1 MNGDFKPSEKLPD
14 SAYARELQ
22 GVPDTQRFSPEI
34 ESQYRAFYLAERRSH
49 VRSFNLSLAICAFGT
64 WIICFLS
71 PEWRTDDFELL
82 RLGGIT
88 LAYLSLAYLAYS
100 ARYEEDYLKMADPG
114 CLLIAL
120 LIAVE
125 VAHRMIAGQGELFV
139 VLASFSFALYFFSGL
154 LYRSALRINGVLL
167 VCFAGSLALLGQPG
181 PRVLYL
187 TGILAAISAIVGL
200 AFRHD
205 GIRFRRLFL
214 ERGLIAE
221 MAARDGLTGLKNRR
235 TFDEHLAR
243 TWMQALR
250 DRHLLVLLLIDIDH
264 FKSLNDHYGH
274 QAGDAALQ
282 RIAGIVNGACA
293 RPFDMAARYGG
304 EEFALICYDMK
315 AEHAFKLAEQL
326 RLEVQNLG
334 VEHRESMPLGVATIS
349 IGVAVASPT
358 QKRSPEGL
366 IQLADE
372 ALYKA
377 KHTGRNCVVL
387 YDDSHH
393 DALTTGKFQW
403 ERTTAGTREGKGFQR

>member
-1 MNGDFKPSEKLPD
+1 MVDPSEIPPD

-22 GVPDTQRFSPEI
+22 GAADTMRFSPEI
-34 ESQYRAFYLAERRSH
+34 ESQYRAFYLTERRSH
-49 VRSFNLSLAICAFGT
+49 VRSFNLSLAFCAVGT
-64 WIICFLS
+64 WMICFLS
-71 PEWRTDDFELL
+71 PEWRTDDFELM
-82 RLGGIT
+82 RLGGIA
-88 LAYLSLAYLAYS
+88 LAYPSLAYLAYS
-100 ARYEEDYLKMADPG
+100 ARFEEDYIKIADPV

-120 LIAVE
+120 LVAVE

-154 LYRSALRINGVLL
+154 LYRSALRINAVLV
-167 VCFAGSLALLGQPG
+167 VCFAATLALLGQPP
-181 PRVLYL
+181 PRVFYL
-187 TGILAAISAIVGL
+187 TAILAAISAIVGL

-214 ERGLIAE
+214 ERGLIVE

-250 DRHLLVLLLIDIDH
+250 DQRVLVLLLIDIDH
-264 FKSLNDHYGH
+264 FKALNDCYGH
-274 QAGDAALQ
+274 QVGDAALQ
-282 RIAGIVNGACA
+282 RIAKVVNGTCA

-304 EEFALICYDMK
+304 EEFALICYDMNS
-315 AEHAFKLAEQL
+315 EHALRLAEQL
-326 RLEVQNLG
+326 RLAVQNLG
-334 VEHRESMPLGVATIS
+334 IENPSAIPLSVATIS

-358 QKRSPEGL
+358 SKRSPEGL

-377 KHTGRNCVVL
+377 KHSGRNCVVL
-387 YDDSHH
+387 YDTEY
-393 DALTTGKFQW
+393 DALSTGEFRS
-403 ERTTAGTREGKGFQR
+403 ERSANSSI